1 MTPSLLELKVTP
13 SFCFVFKIPDDV
25 TATTMQLCKREDAQN
40 SNLVDIFEDGGQ
52 VKKRF
57 EIK

>member
-1 MTPSLLELKVTP
+1 
-13 SFCFVFKIPDDV
+13 
-25 TATTMQLCKREDAQN
+25 MQLCKREDAQN